1 MVLLSGLWDPKDI
14 PNSRQNRCKKKLFCE
29 NAMTRD
35 MEVARSVLWAP
46 VYTEAQMSLLCKQSE
61 PRGEAHSGVIDL
73 STR

>member
-1 MVLLSGLWDPKDI
+1 
-14 PNSRQNRCKKKLFCE
+14 
-29 NAMTRD
+29 MTRD